1 MDLPEYWKYAIDDQ
15 GRLYFY
21 HTKIRIPQWEPP
33 IKLLPLFAENQ
44 ELEATEESIVTKPTE
59 DEQAELEAIQA
70 IRIDCG
76 ATGDDIE
83 KFSSESETD
92 SSEDELSDMLNS
104 LTKTLSEQQLRVG
117 KCHKIDSLFFR
128 SFL

>member
-33 IKLLPLFAENQ
+33 IKLLPLFAENK
-44 ELEATEESIVTKPTE
+44 EIESMEESIVSKPNE
-59 DEQAELEAIQA
+59 DDQAELEAIHA

-76 ATGDDIE
+76 ASNDDIE
-83 KFSSESETD
+83 KFSSDSETD

-104 LTKTLSEQQLRVG
+104 LTKTLTEQQLRVG
-117 KCHKIDSLFFR
+117 KCHIIYIYL
-128 SFL
+128 